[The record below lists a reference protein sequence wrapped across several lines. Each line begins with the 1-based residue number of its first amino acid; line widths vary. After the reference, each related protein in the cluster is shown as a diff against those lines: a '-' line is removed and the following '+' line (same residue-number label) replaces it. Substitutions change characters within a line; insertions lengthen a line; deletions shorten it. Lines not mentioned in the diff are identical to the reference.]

1 MSCVICL
8 DTNKIDLI
16 ITKCGHKFHRKCIT
30 KWCNYSRT
38 CPLCRSSISYNLRHK
53 QSNYKLNLNLDV
65 ICITIYWCYILLYI
79 TYITYVIFIYTNI
92 NNHMIEQCMNYIH
105 IIISLIWCIRNTI
118 HENYQYY
125 QPYNILIPNEIPN
138 QNVNQN

>member
-30 KWCNYSRT
+30 KWCNYNQT
-38 CPLCRSSISYNLRHK
+38 CPLCRSSISYIVKHK
-53 QSNYKLNLNLDV
+53 KSNYKVNLDV

-79 TYITYVIFIYTNI
+79 ILIYTNII
-92 NNHMIEQCMNYIH
+92 NNHMIEQFMNYIH
-105 IIISLIWCIRNTI
+105 TIISLIWCIRNTI
-118 HENYQYY
+118 RENYQYY
-125 QPYNILIPNEIPN
+125 ETYNINNINNIN
-138 QNVNQN
+138 QN